1 MADLV
6 IPLKAEYFNAIRDGQ
21 KVEEFRER
29 TPYWRRRLEGRT
41 FDRVVLTLGYPPAG
55 DTSRR
60 LVREW
65 RGYRETTIT
74 HPHFGD
80 KPVDVFAIDV
90 ATVKTA
96 PAIAPARVVPIYKQP
111 LCECASK
118 GTRCQGR
125 KPGLACQAHDKWYV
139 LPCSDGKCPGY
150 MHPDCCGRSGDSEA
164 TEE

>member
-6 IPLKAEYFNAIRDGQ
+6 LPLKAVYFDAIRDGH

-41 FDRVVLTLGYPPAG
+41 FDRVVLTKGYPAKG
-55 DTSRR
+55 DNGRR

-90 ATVKTA
+90 AT
-96 PAIAPARVVPIYKQP
+96 
-111 LCECASK
+111 
-118 GTRCQGR
+118 GT
-125 KPGLACQAHDKWYV
+125 V
-139 LPCSDGKCPGY
+139 
-150 MHPDCCGRSGDSEA
+150 
-164 TEE
+164 